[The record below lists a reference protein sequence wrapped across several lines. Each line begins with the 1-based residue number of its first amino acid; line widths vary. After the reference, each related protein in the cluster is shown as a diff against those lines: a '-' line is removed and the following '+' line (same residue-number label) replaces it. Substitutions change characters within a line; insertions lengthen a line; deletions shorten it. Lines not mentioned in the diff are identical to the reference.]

1 MEDYFKE
8 LRLSRGFACQFDEYL
23 NWCRANNVHLPEE
36 LVNSYVQL
44 NNHYQF
50 QMEKNLS

>member
-8 LRLSRGFACQFDEYL
+8 LRLSRAFACEFDGYL

-36 LVNSYVQL
+36 LVRTFNEL
-44 NNHYQF
+44 NNHYQV
-50 QMEKNLS
+50 EISKELS